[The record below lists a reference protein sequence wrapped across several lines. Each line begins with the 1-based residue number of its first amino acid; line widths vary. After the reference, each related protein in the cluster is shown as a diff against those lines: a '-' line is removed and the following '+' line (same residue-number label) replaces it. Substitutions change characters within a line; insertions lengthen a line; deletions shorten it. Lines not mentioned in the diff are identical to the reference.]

1 MAITATTE
9 LDAIN
14 TMLSTIGESP
24 INSLDGAAGV
34 VDAVVAQQVLREI
47 SIQVQEEGWHFNTE
61 ENVRLIPD
69 LVNQNI
75 TLPANC
81 IQCDSTGKDADR
93 DVTVRGNRLYD
104 KTNKTFTFD
113 NSIEVDM
120 IILLEFN
127 DMPQAARHYVMI
139 RAARVFQERVIG
151 SQTLGSFT
159 EKDETRARAALE
171 RMESGTANHNM
182 MSGSTYM
189 QRILRRG

>member
-104 KTNKTFTFD
+104 KKNKTFTFD

>member
-1 MAITATTE
+1 
-9 LDAIN
+9 
-14 TMLSTIGESP
+14 
-24 INSLDGAAGV
+24 
-34 VDAVVAQQVLREI
+34 VVAQQVLREI

-127 DMPQAARHYVMI
+127 DMPRLLDTT
-139 RAARVFQERVIG
+139 
-151 SQTLGSFT
+151 S
-159 EKDETRARAALE
+159 
-171 RMESGTANHNM
+171 
-182 MSGSTYM
+182 
-189 QRILRRG
+189 

>member
-61 ENVRLIPD
+61 ENVLLIPD

-104 KTNKTFTFD
+104 KKNKTFTFD

>member
-1 MAITATTE
+1 
-9 LDAIN
+9 
-14 TMLSTIGESP
+14 
-24 INSLDGAAGV
+24 
-34 VDAVVAQQVLREI
+34 VVAQQVLREI